1 MYKYANEI
9 GERLR
14 NECPDNDCRIYL
26 NVYNMERAVAL
37 DLEMCIL
44 SEHSRTILEAE
55 HRRLQRELEK
65 MALTNYAVREY
76 WRANKDR
83 PNPWRA

>member
-1 MYKYANEI
+1 MYRYANEI

-26 NVYNMERAVAL
+26 NVYNMDRGVVEDL
-37 DLEMCIL
+37 DGCLL
-44 SEHSRTILEAE
+44 SKHGRYILEQE

-65 MALTNYAVREY
+65 LALTNYAVREY
-76 WRANKDR
+76 WRTHKNREEAQ
-83 PNPWRA
+83 A